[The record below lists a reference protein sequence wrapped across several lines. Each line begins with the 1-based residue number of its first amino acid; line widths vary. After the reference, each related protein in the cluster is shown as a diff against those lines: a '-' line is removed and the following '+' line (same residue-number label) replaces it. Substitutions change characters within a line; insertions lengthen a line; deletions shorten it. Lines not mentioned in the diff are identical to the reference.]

1 MRLAGEEGGALCL
14 EISVNLFGKVS
25 VVSSLL
31 VCLKSNGIE

>member
-1 MRLAGEEGGALCL
+1 MGLAGEEGGALCL
-14 EISVNLFGKVS
+14 EISVDLFGNVA